1 MLHLNVKHQ
10 KRMEVNQEYYKRT
23 ILPEVMI
30 FVTNQSLVGRR
41 IVITEKHSTNR
52 IITVLNY

>member
-1 MLHLNVKHQ
+1 
-10 KRMEVNQEYYKRT
+10 MEVNQEYYKRT

-41 IVITEKHSTNR
+41 IVIVEKHSTDR